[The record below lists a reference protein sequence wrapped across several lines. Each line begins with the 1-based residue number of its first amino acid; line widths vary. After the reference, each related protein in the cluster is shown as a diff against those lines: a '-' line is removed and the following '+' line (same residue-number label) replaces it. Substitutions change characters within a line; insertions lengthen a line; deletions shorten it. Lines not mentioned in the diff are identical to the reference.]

1 LKSNLFLTLFFKIFV
16 LIIIALDLPE
26 KNAPPRD
33 KNFCEFK
40 GRKIAIGEE
49 IYDNCRAVC
58 HCGHDAR
65 LNCAAIECPH
75 NFAPHVSDCLEW
87 DIDPHF
93 IPTPPNCC
101 PQPKCKNGNFIF
113 NL

>member
-1 LKSNLFLTLFFKIFV
+1 
-16 LIIIALDLPE
+16 LPE
-26 KNAPPRD
+26 KNTPSRD

-87 DIDPHF
+87 DIDPNF

-101 PQPKCKNGNFIF
+101 PQPKCKNGNSYLIYK
-113 NL
+113 LLSLK